1 MIEIVKHFA
10 TKYKVNEDDL
20 RSALSK
26 VRNKEVILYAMSGKM
41 GAGKDT
47 IGDKIFDTLKQ
58 KGFTKIE
65 KVSYSTPMRKEMQG
79 IIDFY
84 WETKSLKNTAEKFN
98 AKSEE
103 IDKFLEL
110 LNGQNVYERTP
121 ESRLAIQFWGTDVR
135 RKQSPDYWVNK
146 LVELIV
152 NYLSNGVSVFV
163 SDVRYEDEADS
174 IIDLGGKVIRLETPE
189 NIRIERIIARDNL
202 VPTHE
207 QLNHRSEISLDN
219 YSFEKVFDGC
229 DNIEVLTEKSLNYI
243 LNKKGLF
250 ITLEGPDGSGKS
262 TIAKLLKK
270 YIEDLGYKCVL
281 TREPGGTDISEKI
294 RNLLLDNDNVEMTDK
309 TEALLYAAARAQHT
323 EEKIKP
329 LLNQGVIVIS
339 DRYVLSSLAYQG
351 HSRGLG
357 IDEVMNI
364 NKFAMGKV
372 YPDCTLFFDVDPE
385 IALSR
390 KFINREGDRLE
401 NEGRDFH
408 KKTYEGYKKAIET
421 YWENIRVID
430 ANNNVKEVLK
440 QCKYAVDELLENM

>member
-1 MIEIVKHFA
+1 MIDEKQ
-10 TKYKVNEDDL
+10 L
-20 RSALSK
+20 RLTLAMDKIKDGSA
-26 VRNKEVILYAMSGKM
+26 ILYAMSGKM

-58 KGFTKIE
+58 KGFNKIE
-65 KVSYSTPMRKEMQG
+65 KVSYSTPMRKEMQD
-79 IIDFY
+79 IVDFY
-84 WETKSLKNTAEKFN
+84 WETKSLNNTAEKFN

-146 LVELIV
+146 LVKLIV

-163 SDVRYEDEADS
+163 SDVRYEDEANS

-229 DNIEVLTEKSLNYI
+229 DDIEVLTEKSLNYI

-294 RNLLLDNDNVEMTDK
+294 RNLLLDNGNVEMTDK

-401 NEGRDFH
+401 NEGGDFH
-408 KKTYEGYKKAIET
+408 KKTYEGYKKAIQM
-421 YWENIRVID
+421 YDKNINVID
-430 ANNNVKEVLK
+430 ADGTINETLNQCVDKINV
-440 QCKYAVDELLENM
+440 LLNAK

>member
-1 MIEIVKHFA
+1 MIDEKQLKLAMNKIK
-10 TKYKVNEDDL
+10 DG
-20 RSALSK
+20 SA
-26 VRNKEVILYAMSGKM
+26 ILYAMSGKM

-58 KGFTKIE
+58 KGFNKIE

-79 IIDFY
+79 IVDFY
-84 WETKSLKNTAEKFN
+84 WETKSLDNTAEKFN

-135 RKQSPDYWVNK
+135 RKQSQDYWVNK
-146 LVELIV
+146 LVELTV

-189 NIRIERIIARDNL
+189 NIRIERITARDNL
-202 VPTHE
+202 LPTHE
-207 QLNHRSEISLDN
+207 QLNHRSEISLDD
-219 YSFEKVFDGC
+219 YSFEKIFDGC
-229 DNIEVLTEKSLNYI
+229 DDIEILTEKSFNYI

-270 YIEDLGYKCVL
+270 HVEGLGYKCVL

-294 RNLLLDNDNVEMTDK
+294 RKLLLDNDNVEMTDK

-351 HSRGLG
+351 YSRGLG

-401 NEGRDFH
+401 NEGGDFH
-408 KKTYEGYKKAIET
+408 KKTYEGYKKAIEI
-421 YWENIRVID
+421 YWKNIRVID

>member
-1 MIEIVKHFA
+1 MNNYECIAKKYEVNQDVLELALQRVK
-10 TKYKVNEDDL
+10 
-20 RSALSK
+20 
-26 VRNKEVILYAMSGKM
+26 NKEVILYAMSGKM

-58 KGFTKIE
+58 KGFNKIE

-79 IIDFY
+79 IVDFY
-84 WETKSLKNTAEKFN
+84 WETKSLDDTADKFN
-98 AKSEE
+98 AKSDE

-146 LVELIV
+146 LVELTV

-174 IIDLGGKVIRLETPE
+174 IIDLGGKVIRLKTPE
-189 NIRIERIIARDNL
+189 NIRIERITARDNL

-207 QLNHRSEISLDN
+207 QLNHRSEISLDD
-219 YSFEKVFDGC
+219 YSFEKIFDGC
-229 DNIEVLTEKSLNYI
+229 DDIEILTEKSLNYI

-270 YIEDLGYKCVL
+270 HIEDLGYKCVL

-401 NEGRDFH
+401 NEGGDFH
-408 KKTYEGYKKAIET
+408 KKTYEGYKKAIEI
-421 YWENIRVID
+421 YWKNIRLID

>member
-1 MIEIVKHFA
+1 MIDEKQLKLAMDKIK
-10 TKYKVNEDDL
+10 DG
-20 RSALSK
+20 S
-26 VRNKEVILYAMSGKM
+26 VILYAMSGKM

-58 KGFTKIE
+58 KGFNKIE
-65 KVSYSTPMRKEMQG
+65 KVSYSTPMKKEMQA
-79 IIDFY
+79 IVDFY
-84 WETKSLKNTAEKFN
+84 WETKSLDNTAEKFN

-146 LVELIV
+146 LVKLIV

-174 IIDLGGKVIRLETPE
+174 IIDLGGKIIRLETPE

-202 VPTHE
+202 VPTYE
-207 QLNHRSEISLDN
+207 QLNHKSEISLDGYN
-219 YSFEKVFDGC
+219 FEKIFDGC
-229 DNIEVLTEKSLNYI
+229 DDIEILTEKSLNYI

-294 RNLLLDNDNVEMTDK
+294 RNLLLDNGNVEMTDK

-364 NKFAMGKV
+364 NKFAMGEV

-421 YWENIRVID
+421 YWKNIRVID

>member
-1 MIEIVKHFA
+1 MIDEKQLKLAMDKIK
-10 TKYKVNEDDL
+10 DG
-20 RSALSK
+20 S
-26 VRNKEVILYAMSGKM
+26 VILYAMSGKM

-47 IGDKIFDTLKQ
+47 VGNKIFDTLKQ
-58 KGFTKIE
+58 KGFNKIE
-65 KVSYSTPMRKEMQG
+65 KVSYSTPMRKEMQD
-79 IIDFY
+79 IVDFY
-84 WETKSLKNTAEKFN
+84 WETKNLDNTAEKFN

-103 IDKFLEL
+103 IDKFLKL

-135 RKQSPDYWVNK
+135 RKQNPDYWVNK
-146 LVELIV
+146 LIELIV

-163 SDVRYEDEADS
+163 SDVRYEDEANS
-174 IIDLGGKVIRLETPE
+174 IIDLGGKIVRLETPE

-219 YSFEKVFDGC
+219 YSFEKIFDGC
-229 DNIEVLTEKSLNYI
+229 DDIEVLTEKSLNYI

-294 RNLLLDNDNVEMTDK
+294 RNLLLDNGNVEMTDK

-401 NEGRDFH
+401 NEGGDFH

-421 YWENIRVID
+421 YWKNIRVIN

>member
-1 MIEIVKHFA
+1 MIDEKQLKLAMDKIK
-10 TKYKVNEDDL
+10 DG
-20 RSALSK
+20 S
-26 VRNKEVILYAMSGKM
+26 VILYAMSGKM

-58 KGFTKIE
+58 KGFNKIE

-79 IIDFY
+79 IVDFY
-84 WETKSLKNTAEKFN
+84 WETKSLDNTAEKFN

-110 LNGQNVYERTP
+110 LNGQDVYERTP

-163 SDVRYEDEADS
+163 SDVRYEDEVDS

-189 NIRIERIIARDNL
+189 NIRIERITARDNL

-207 QLNHRSEISLDN
+207 QLNHRSEISLDGYN
-219 YSFEKVFDGC
+219 FEKIFDGC
-229 DNIEVLTEKSLNYI
+229 DDIEILTEKSLNYI

-364 NKFAMGKV
+364 NKFAMGEI

-421 YWENIRVID
+421 YWKNIRVID

-440 QCKYAVDELLENM
+440 QCKYAVDELLKNM